1 MTETTTVSE
10 ALDQLGV
17 TRLAHF
23 TPSKNLPHI
32 LRDGMIRSSKDL
44 ADNAPEY
51 FSPTDRARFDQQP
64 DKVCC
69 SFQYPNGYYLAKAR
83 GKKELLNYPDW
94 VCLLLDIQLAERPG
108 SLFSVCNAAKGSG
121 AYLKPGGQA
130 VLECFA
136 PTVGGWSR
144 REWHHPQAPTDLQA
158 EVLVPSPI
166 ELSHLYGIV
175 VPSAE
180 AAANEYGRLGTLGV
194 NRDGLRWI
202 IAPVFF
208 NRDQLS
214 TRLRFGGS
222 IEEQDWSPSIAEG
235 GTT

>member
-1 MTETTTVSE
+1 MTETITVSE
-10 ALDQLGV
+10 ALAQRGV

-51 FSPTDRARFDQQP
+51 FSPTDRERFDRHP
-64 DKVCC
+64 HKVCC

-83 GKKELLNYPDW
+83 AKREFLNYPDW
-94 VCLLLDIQLAERPG
+94 VCLLLDIRLAERHG
-108 SLFSVCNAAKGSG
+108 TLFSVCNAAKGSG
-121 AYLKPGGQA
+121 AYLEPGGDA
-130 VLECFA
+130 VLACFA
-136 PTVGGWSR
+136 PTVF
-144 REWHHPQAPTDLQA
+144 EWIRGERHHPQAATDLQA
-158 EVLVPSPI
+158 EVLVPGPV

-208 NRDQLS
+208 NRTLLS
-214 TRLRFGGS
+214 SRLRFGGP
-222 IEEQDWSPSIAEG
+222 IEEEDWSPSIVEG
-235 GTT
+235 GNT